1 MLFRDLGAA
10 QFLFEADELLPFHF
24 RIHRSSAADRRLQ
37 LLLNVR
43 AAKTELKAHE
53 DTACICKRQ
62 KKRRGLRQVTLMRRN
77 DSFGSF
83 DSQK

>member
-43 AAKTELKAHE
+43 AAKTELK
-53 DTACICKRQ
+53 
-62 KKRRGLRQVTLMRRN
+62 VTLMRRN
-77 DSFGSF
+77 DSLGSF